1 MKYSQIID
9 RVENCPVI
17 AAVHDVQWDRALAS
31 PVEIIFYLDA
41 NLLTIKERTQ
51 QAHDAGKAL
60 FVHVDL
66 ANGIAKDKTAVE
78 YLAGCGVDGI
88 LSTRPQMIRRAKE
101 CGLVAVQRFFVLDSQ
116 GINSIH
122 DMLRTSA
129 PHIIEIMPGVIAK
142 VIKQFR
148 SANVPV
154 IAGGLLETKAEVTA
168 ALAAGASGVSTSREE
183 LWYL

>member
-9 RVENCPVI
+9 RMENCPVI
-17 AAVHDVQWDRALAS
+17 AAVHDSQWDRALTS

-41 NLLTIKERTQ
+41 NLLTIKDRVER
-51 QAHDAGKAL
+51 AHSADKAV

-78 YLAGCGVDGI
+78 YLANCGVDGI

-101 CGLVAVQRFFVLDSQ
+101 CGLVAVQRFFVVDSQ
-116 GINSIH
+116 GVNSIR
-122 DMLRTSA
+122 DMIKTTS
-129 PHIIEIMPGVIAK
+129 PHIIEIMPGVITK
-142 VIKQFR
+142 IIKTFR
-148 SANVPV
+148 QENIPV
-154 IAGGLLETKAEVTA
+154 IAGGLLETKTEVTA
-168 ALAAGASGVSTSREE
+168 ALASGAAGVSTSREE

>member
-1 MKYSQIID
+1 MHHSQIIQ
-9 RVENCPVI
+9 RIENCPVI
-17 AAVHDVQWDRALAS
+17 AAVHDSGWDRVLAS

-41 NLLTIKERTQ
+41 NLLTIKDRVE
-51 QAHDAGKAL
+51 QAHRANKAL

-101 CGLVAVQRFFVLDSQ
+101 CGLAAVQRFFVLDSQ

-122 DMLRTSA
+122 EMLRTSA
-129 PHIIEIMPGVIAK
+129 PHVIEIMPGVITK

-148 SANVPV
+148 QLNVPV

-168 ALAAGASGVSTSREE
+168 ALGAGASGVSTSREE

>member
-1 MKYSQIID
+1 MHHSQTIQRMED
-9 RVENCPVI
+9 SPVI
-17 AAVHDVQWDRALAS
+17 AAVHDSQWDRVLHS

-41 NLLTIKERTQ
+41 NLLTIKDRVER
-51 QAHDAGKAL
+51 AHNAGKAL

-78 YLAGCGVDGI
+78 YLANCGVDGI

-101 CGLVAVQRFFVLDSQ
+101 CGIVAVQRFFVVDSQ
-116 GINSIH
+116 GINSIRE
-122 DMLRTSA
+122 MIKTSA
-129 PHIIEIMPGVIAK
+129 PHIIEIMPGVITK

-148 SANVPV
+148 KLDVPV

-168 ALAAGASGVSTSREE
+168 ALGSGASGVSTSREE

>member
-1 MKYSQIID
+1 MHNSDVLQRIED
-9 RVENCPVI
+9 CPVI
-17 AAVHDVQWDRALAS
+17 AAVHDSQWDRVLQS

-41 NLLTIKERTQ
+41 NLLTIDERVA
-51 QAHDAGKAL
+51 QAHAAGKAL
-60 FVHVDL
+60 FVHADL
-66 ANGIAKDKTAVE
+66 ADGIAKDKTAVE
-78 YLAGCGVDGI
+78 YLARCGVDGI

-101 CGLVAVQRFFVLDSQ
+101 CGLVAIQRFFVLDSQ

-129 PHIIEIMPGVIAK
+129 PHIIEIMPGVITK
-142 VIKQFR
+142 VIKHFR
-148 SANVPV
+148 SASVPV